1 MCPLDRLRSV
11 GLGTH
16 AFASRQSTGS
26 STKNLRPPTR
36 TFPLP
41 KSKLCSIY
49 VLRHC
54 EENTRCPK
62 PVETAAPAGLR
73 ANLFGP
79 SIVVVTMVGSTT
91 VFVHWPS
98 RRLRAPLARGRK
110 SQGGRRGVVSR
121 LRLRPREPIASGSGP
136 LRMLV
141 VGRGTPSWSCIFLIW
156 SAGKPLKRPESD
168 EGIQENPK
176 PFSWSGL
183 AWIWFGLEEFGLR
196 RSARRRRLLAPNA
209 PSGWAKPVALDGN
222 QTTVEGDQ
230 TGSTRSF
237 KNPPAANPI
246 EVSFRWGGGGRA
258 AAFGEVK

>member
-1 MCPLDRLRSV
+1 MSAGSTPIRRPGNPCGCEQAIDRQFNEKFTASNTNISLAKIRTVFYICSQTLRGKHEVS
-11 GLGTH
+11 
-16 AFASRQSTGS
+16 
-26 STKNLRPPTR
+26 
-36 TFPLP
+36 
-41 KSKLCSIY
+41 
-49 VLRHC
+49 
-54 EENTRCPK
+54 E

-91 VFVHWPS
+91 VFAHWPS
-98 RRLRAPLARGRK
+98 RRLRAPLARGRN

-121 LRLRPREPIASGSGP
+121 LGLRPREPIASGSGP